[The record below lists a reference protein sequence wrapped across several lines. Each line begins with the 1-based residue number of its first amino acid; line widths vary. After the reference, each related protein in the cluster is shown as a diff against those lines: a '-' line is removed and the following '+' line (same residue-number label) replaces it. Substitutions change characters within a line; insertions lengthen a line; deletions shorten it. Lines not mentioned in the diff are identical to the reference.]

1 MRYFLYIL
9 VIIVLLG
16 LNFGMFTYLPFF
28 GMHDLLLL
36 FLLVLVTNNEEGY
49 YFFAVL
55 AGVYM
60 DFTVNAFPGTYLLAY
75 ILLVFLIRLIFDKVI
90 FNQNP
95 IGYLLLSVS
104 SVTIVLPF
112 WVYLYNQV
120 FYWLK
125 IGGAIGLGF
134 PTLKEIFIRLI
145 CNLILLFPIYFLEN
159 NVNNIITKLRHS
171 RRLL

>member
-1 MRYFLYIL
+1 
-9 VIIVLLG
+9 
-16 LNFGMFTYLPFF
+16 
-28 GMHDLLLL
+28 MHDLLLL